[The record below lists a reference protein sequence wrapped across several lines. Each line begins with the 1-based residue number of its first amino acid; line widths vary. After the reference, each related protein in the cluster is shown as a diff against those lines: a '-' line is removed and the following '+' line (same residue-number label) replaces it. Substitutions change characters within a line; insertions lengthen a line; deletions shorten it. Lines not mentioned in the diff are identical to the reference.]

1 MIYVMAL
8 NPERRIL
15 FTWKCDSRGE
25 SRVVL
30 GNLYRTFANS
40 LTGLTVAPAF
50 NMPGVFPENSYD
62 SRVTFNYKTHPDYYT
77 PFEYRIMRIL
87 GDR

>member
-15 FTWKCDSRGE
+15 FIWKCDSRGE

-30 GNLYRTFANS
+30 GNLWKAFPCLA
-40 LTGLTVAPAF
+40 GLTVTPSIK
-50 NMPGVFPENSYD
+50 MPGIFPENSYD
-62 SRVTFNYKTHPDYYT
+62 TRVTFSFKTHPDYYT

-87 GDR
+87 S